1 MGPLYF
7 RTLPRCPV
15 PYLPLYLIDQLL
27 ATRLCLTTKKAR
39 KYSILA
45 GYTAV
50 LNKNWGLLLR
60 KTKNQKHGNQL
71 QGHLKWSQPKIML
84 VRTRLGPRE
93 MLIYGH
99 MSKVQ
104 TKFSNGLVMEVRKRS
119 PG

>member
-50 LNKNWGLLLR
+50 LNKNWGSSSKENKESETWEPTIR
-60 KTKNQKHGNQL
+60 PFEMVPDKNYVG
-71 QGHLKWSQPKIML
+71 
-84 VRTRLGPRE
+84 
-93 MLIYGH
+93 
-99 MSKVQ
+99 
-104 TKFSNGLVMEVRKRS
+104 
-119 PG
+119 